1 LISFSLSI
9 ASQIKRRPSSD
20 FMESLQQDINKSMRG
35 ILIDWLVEV
44 SFDCVEYIAALQA
57 QHTPARNNLV
67 ITYLSM
73 YHSSFAGCRGV
84 QASA

>member
-1 LISFSLSI
+1 MIRFSLSI

-44 SFDCVEYIAALQA
+44 SFDCVDHIASLQA
-57 QHTPARNNLV
+57 QQDPAWNNPI
-67 ITYLSM
+67 ITY
-73 YHSSFAGCRGV
+73 
-84 QASA
+84 

>member
-44 SFDCVEYIAALQA
+44 SFDCVDYIAALQA
-57 QHTPARNNLV
+57 QQDPAWNNPV
-67 ITYLSM
+67 ITY
-73 YHSSFAGCRGV
+73 
-84 QASA
+84 

>member
-44 SFDCVEYIAALQA
+44 SFDCECIAALQA
-57 QHTPARNNLV
+57 QHTPAWNNPA
-67 ITYLSM
+67 ITY
-73 YHSSFAGCRGV
+73 
-84 QASA
+84 